1 MHDWSLALSSISRT
15 ILSLLLLKELLI
27 VFAVGVN
34 RYFKTG
40 PHVIDFIIVV
50 VAWSL
55 ELYYFVNE
63 RQINQ
68 SFKDGRPLLFMIVIA
83 WRVVRMVHI
92 LLENITGIWLWFL
105 FLWWCVSA
113 SINIF
118 VSVATH
124 KAEVE
129 EAVSIDKTVISN
141 LRQTGTDLAFEHKRA
156 RALRKLSHSIA
167 LLYFVL
173 I

>member
-1 MHDWSLALSSISRT
+1 LSTFLQHPVVQVCPAQQHLSDWTALSSAPDAAAVFAPVFDKYEHSFEHVHDWSIALSSISRT

-27 VFAVGVN
+27 VFAIGVK

-40 PHVIDFIIVV
+40 PHVIDFVIIV

-55 ELYYFVNE
+55 ELYYFVEE

-92 LLENITGIWLWFL
+92 LLENITGIVFFL
-105 FLWWCVSA
+105 FLFLLLFLRWW
-113 SINIF
+113 
-118 VSVATH
+118 
-124 KAEVE
+124 
-129 EAVSIDKTVISN
+129 
-141 LRQTGTDLAFEHKRA
+141 LWWW
-156 RALRKLSHSIA
+156 
-167 LLYFVL
+167 
-173 I
+173 